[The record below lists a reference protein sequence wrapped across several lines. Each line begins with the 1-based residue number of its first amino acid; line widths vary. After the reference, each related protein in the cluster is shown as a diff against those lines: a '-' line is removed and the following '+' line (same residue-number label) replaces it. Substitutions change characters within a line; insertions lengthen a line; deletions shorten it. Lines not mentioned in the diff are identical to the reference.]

1 MSVILATQEAEIRM
15 IMVQSQP
22 RKTVS
27 QTHLKKKKK
36 KSQKKADEMAQVV
49 GLEFKLQYCQKKKI
63 HKINQKIT
71 MKCNYFEI

>member
-36 KSQKKADEMAQVV
+36 KKSQKKADEMAQVV
-49 GLEFKLQYCQKKKI
+49 GLEFKLQYCQKKK
-63 HKINQKIT
+63 NS
-71 MKCNYFEI
+71 